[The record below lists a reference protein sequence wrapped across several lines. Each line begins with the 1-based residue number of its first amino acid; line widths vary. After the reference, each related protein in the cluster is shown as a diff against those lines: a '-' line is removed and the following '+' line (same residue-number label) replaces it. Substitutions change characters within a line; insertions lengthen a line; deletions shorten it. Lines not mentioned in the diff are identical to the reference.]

1 LDVPG
6 KGEMSTAIETKDVVV
21 VGAGV
26 VGLAAALGCAHA
38 GLQVTLVGP
47 APQVFVRSAA
57 VPFDERIY
65 ALAPASVELLTR
77 LRVWP
82 QVDTTRTQA
91 VARMRV
97 FGDAGDE
104 LAFDA
109 YGAAVERL
117 ATIGEEA
124 ELLRVLS
131 TACDFA
137 AGLEREIAP
146 FVSMHTDGDLARV
159 ELGNGRALAARL
171 VVAADGARSAVRAS
185 AGISAEEQA
194 YGQTAV
200 VANFRAQR
208 AHDAT
213 AFQWFCDEGVVALLP
228 LPDHGGEPAVSLVWS
243 APGELATSLLALD
256 ADALAR
262 RVAARSATVLG
273 DLAPLGAARAFP
285 LRQLKVAHLVGPGL
299 ALVGDAAHVVHPL
312 AGQGLNLGLGDVSEL
327 LAVTAGREAFR
338 ETGDPVIL
346 RRYAR
351 RRAEPIELMRATT
364 DGLARLFGIDD
375 PLARRLRNRG
385 MALVN
390 QIGPL
395 KRALIRHALG

>member
-1 LDVPG
+1 
-6 KGEMSTAIETKDVVV
+6 MSAPIETKDVVV

-26 VGLAAALGCAHA
+26 VGLAAALGFAHA
-38 GLQVTLVGP
+38 AQQVVLVGP
-47 APQVFVRSAA
+47 APRLFACSETA
-57 VPFDERIY
+57 PFDERIY
-65 ALAPASVELLTR
+65 ALAPGSIELLTR

-82 QVDTTRTQA
+82 HVDAARVQA

-97 FGDAGDE
+97 FGDTGEE
-104 LAFDA
+104 LDFDA

-124 ELLRVLS
+124 ELLRVLRA
-131 TACDFA
+131 ACDFA
-137 AGLEREIAP
+137 AGLERDVAP
-146 FVSMHTDGDLARV
+146 FVSMRIDDGLARI
-159 ELGNGRALAARL
+159 ELANGRSILTRL
-171 VVAADGARSAVRAS
+171 VVAADGANSAVRAA
-185 AGISAEEQA
+185 AGISAQEHA

-200 VANFRAQR
+200 VANLRSER

-228 LPDHGGEPAVSLVWS
+228 LPDHSREPAVSLVWS
-243 APGELATSLLALD
+243 APAELATKLLSLD
-256 ADALAR
+256 GDALAR
-262 RVAARSATVLG
+262 RVAARSGGILG
-273 DLAPLGAARAFP
+273 NLAPLGIARGFP
-285 LRQLKVAHLVGPGL
+285 LRRLKVAHLVGPRL

-312 AGQGLNLGLGDVSEL
+312 AGQGLNLGLADVSEL

-338 ETGDPVIL
+338 DIGDAVTL

-351 RRAEPIELMRATT
+351 QRAEPIGLMRVTT

-375 PLARRLRNRG
+375 PLARRLRNGG

-395 KRALIRHALG
+395 KRALIRQALG

>member
-1 LDVPG
+1 
-6 KGEMSTAIETKDVVV
+6 MSALIEAKDVVV

-26 VGLAAALGCAHA
+26 VGLAAGLGFAHA
-38 GLQVTLVGP
+38 AQQVVLVGP
-47 APQVFVRSAA
+47 APRLFARSEAA
-57 VPFDERIY
+57 PFDERIY
-65 ALAPASVELLTR
+65 ALAPASIELLAG
-77 LRVWP
+77 LRVWRH
-82 QVDTTRTQA
+82 VDAARMQA

-104 LAFDA
+104 LDFDA

-124 ELLRVLS
+124 ELLRVL
-131 TACDFA
+131 TAACDFA
-137 AGLEREIAP
+137 AGLERDVTP
-146 FVSMHTDGDLARV
+146 FVSMRIDDGLVRV
-159 ELGNGRALAARL
+159 ELANGRTLLTRL
-171 VVAADGARSAVRAS
+171 VVAADGANSAVRAA
-185 AGISAEEQA
+185 AGISAEERA

-200 VANFRAQR
+200 VANLRAER

-243 APGELATSLLALD
+243 APAELATKLLALD
-256 ADALAR
+256 DDALAR
-262 RVAARSATVLG
+262 RVAARSGAILG
-273 DLAPLGAARAFP
+273 NFAPLGIARGFP
-285 LRQLKVAHLVGPGL
+285 LRRLKVAHLVGPRL

-312 AGQGLNLGLGDVSEL
+312 AGQGLNLGLADVSEL

-338 ETGDPVIL
+338 DIGDPVTL

-351 RRAEPIELMRATT
+351 RRAEPIGLMRTTT

-375 PLARRLRNRG
+375 PLARRLRNGG

-395 KRALIRHALG
+395 KRALIRQALG

>member
-1 LDVPG
+1 
-6 KGEMSTAIETKDVVV
+6 MSAAIETKDVVV

-26 VGLAAALGCAHA
+26 AGMAAALGFAHA
-38 GLQVTLVGP
+38 GLQVALVGP
-47 APQVFVRSAA
+47 APRVFARSAA
-57 VPFDERIY
+57 APFDERIY
-65 ALAPASVELLTR
+65 ALAPSSIALFGR

-82 QVDTTRTQA
+82 HVDAARMQA

-104 LAFDA
+104 LDFDA

-124 ELLRVLS
+124 ELLRVL
-131 TACDFA
+131 TAACAFA
-137 AGLEREIAP
+137 AGLDREIAS
-146 FVSMHTDGDLARV
+146 FVSMRVEGGDARVDLA
-159 ELGNGRALAARL
+159 GGRTIGARL
-171 VVAADGARSAVRAS
+171 VVAADGAGSAVRAA
-185 AGISAEEQA
+185 AGISAEEHV

-208 AHDAT
+208 AHDGT
-213 AFQWFCDEGVVALLP
+213 AFQWFTAEGVVALLP
-228 LPDHGGEPAVSLVWS
+228 LPDHAGEPAVSLVWS
-243 APGELATSLLALD
+243 APAELATKLLELESD
-256 ADALAR
+256 DLAR
-262 RVAARSATVLG
+262 RVTARTAAMLG
-273 DLAPLGAARAFP
+273 DLSPLGRARGFP
-285 LRQLKVAHLVGPGL
+285 LRQLKVARLVGPRV

-312 AGQGLNLGLGDVSEL
+312 AGQGLNLGLADVSEL
-327 LAVTAGREAFR
+327 VAVTAGREVFR
-338 ETGDPVIL
+338 DTGDPVIL

-351 RRAEPIELMRATT
+351 RRAEPIGLMRMTT
-364 DGLARLFGIDD
+364 DGLARLFEVDD
-375 PLARRLRNRG
+375 PIARRLRNGG

>member
-1 LDVPG
+1 
-6 KGEMSTAIETKDVVV
+6 
-21 VGAGV
+21 
-26 VGLAAALGCAHA
+26 
-38 GLQVTLVGP
+38 
-47 APQVFVRSAA
+47 
-57 VPFDERIY
+57 
-65 ALAPASVELLTR
+65 
-77 LRVWP
+77 
-82 QVDTTRTQA
+82 
-91 VARMRV
+91 MRV

-124 ELLRVLS
+124 ELVRVLS

-137 AGLEREIAP
+137 AGLQRDVAP
-146 FVSMHTDGDLARV
+146 FVSMQKDGDLARV
-159 ELGNGRALAARL
+159 ELGNGHTFAARL

-185 AGISAEEQA
+185 AGISAEERA

-228 LPDHGGEPAVSLVWS
+228 LPDHAGEPAVSVVWS
-243 APGELATSLLALD
+243 APDELATALLALD
-256 ADALAR
+256 PDALAR
-262 RVAARSATVLG
+262 RVAARSAAVLG
-273 DLAPLGAARAFP
+273 DLAPLGTARGFP
-285 LRQLKVAHLVGPGL
+285 LRQLKVAHLVGPRL

>member
-1 LDVPG
+1 
-6 KGEMSTAIETKDVVV
+6 MSTAIETKDVVV

-47 APQVFVRSAA
+47 TQHLFARSAA
-57 VPFDERIY
+57 APFDERIY
-65 ALAPASVELLTR
+65 ALAPASIELLTR

-82 QVDTTRTQA
+82 QVDSSRTQA

-124 ELLRVLS
+124 ELVRVLS

-137 AGLEREIAP
+137 AGLQRDVAP
-146 FVSMHTDGDLARV
+146 FVSMQKDGDLARV
-159 ELGNGRALAARL
+159 ELGNGHTFAARL

-185 AGISAEEQA
+185 AGISAEERA

-228 LPDHGGEPAVSLVWS
+228 LPDHAGEPAVSVVWS
-243 APGELATSLLALD
+243 APDELATALLALD
-256 ADALAR
+256 PDALAR
-262 RVAARSATVLG
+262 RVAARSAAVLG
-273 DLAPLGAARAFP
+273 DLAPLGTARGFP
-285 LRQLKVAHLVGPGL
+285 LRQLKVAHLVGPRL